1 MRIIKTETEAY
12 TFDELSGKSKEK
24 ALDNYR
30 DINVDHAWWYA
41 TYEMIEQAA
50 TILGIEIG
58 QKPVKLMNGETRY
71 NPAIYFSGFYSQGD
85 GACFEGTYSYAKGAV
100 KAIKAEFPSDET
112 LHRIAAD
119 LQAVQ
124 AKEFYLLE
132 ADVTHRGHYYH
143 YNSVDIEVYRSDD
156 QYRDLVDGSE
166 SGITE
171 ALRSFCKW
179 IYKRL
184 NDEYDYLTSDEVIK
198 ETIESNEWEFTE
210 DGVSI

>member
-1 MRIIKTETEAY
+1 MRIIKTETKAY
-12 TFDELSGKSKEK
+12 KFSELSDSAKEK
-24 ALDNYR
+24 AINDNR
-30 DINVDHAWWYA
+30 NTNVDYSDWYDSV
-41 TYEMIEQAA
+41 YEMVETAA
-50 TILGIEIG
+50 KLIGIELK

-71 NPAIYFSGFYSQGD
+71 DPAIYFSGFSSQGD
-85 GACFEGTYSYAKGAV
+85 GACFEGSYSYAKGAV
-100 KAIKAEFPSDET
+100 KAIKAEFPTYEA

-132 ADVTHRGHYYH
+132 ADVTHNDHYYH
-143 YNSVDIEVYRSDD
+143 YNSVNIEVYRSDD

-166 SGITE
+166 SGVTE

-179 IYKRL
+179 IYKCL

-198 ETIESNEWEFTE
+198 ETIEAMEFTE
-210 DGVSI
+210 EGVSI